1 MRAKASE
8 DFEMF
13 LIRPAP
19 ISPQENKSNPTQDYL
34 SPGIKARAVRREG
47 RAGLHEKAV
56 FS

>member
-19 ISPQENKSNPTQDYL
+19 ISPQENKSNPTQDY
-34 SPGIKARAVRREG
+34 
-47 RAGLHEKAV
+47 
-56 FS
+56 